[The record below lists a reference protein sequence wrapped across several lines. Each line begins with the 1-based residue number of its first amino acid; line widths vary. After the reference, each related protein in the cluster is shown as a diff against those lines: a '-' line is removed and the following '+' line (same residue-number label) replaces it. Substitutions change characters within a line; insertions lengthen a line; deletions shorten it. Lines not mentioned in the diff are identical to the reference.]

1 MTTLIHAGFY
11 WAETIAFATL
21 APTLALAIEVSSLLR
36 ATVRR
41 LVRVGFRGRFGFGVG
56 VRVRVRV
63 KVRAR
68 VRVRVRVRVGVR
80 ARLSLGLGSG

>member
-21 APTLALAIEVSSLLR
+21 APTLALAIEVSFLLR

-41 LVRVGFRGRFGFGVG
+41 LVGVGFRGRFGFGVG
-56 VRVRVRV
+56 VGVRVRV
-63 KVRAR
+63 KVR

-80 ARLSLGLGSG
+80 ARLSLGRGSG